1 MQNSTTVKYPSQ
13 FVKLPSKG
21 LLYPQDSLYS
31 HGEIQL
37 RYPTAEDENILT
49 SKPLIQRGTVIDVFI
64 SNLLVNPMVNIDQLI
79 LGDKNALIIAA
90 RILAYGSQYTT
101 KFKCPQCGA
110 QKQTTFDLTKILNK
124 QIDQSKITVGSN
136 QFHYVLPVSK
146 KDLTF
151 KLLTSKQ
158 DAQIHN
164 IIKNQ
169 KNSTGIDQQLTTRL
183 KHVIV
188 AVDGDTDKNN
198 INKFIRVMPSRDSL
212 SFRTYIR
219 QIMPDLEMQVDYTCQ
234 QCGYNQSIQLPIN
247 YDFFYPTR

>member
-1 MQNSTTVKYPSQ
+1 MQTNQSVKYPSQ

-21 LLYPQDSLYS
+21 LVYPQDSIYS
-31 HGEIQL
+31 CGQIQL

-49 SKPLIQRGTVIDVFI
+49 SKPLIQKGKVIDVFI
-64 SNLLVNPMVNIDQLI
+64 SSLLVNPTVNVDQLV
-79 LGDKNALIIAA
+79 LGDKNALIIAS
-90 RILAYGSQYTT
+90 RILAYGSQYIT

-110 QKQTTFDLTKILNK
+110 QKQTAFDLNQILNK
-124 QIDQSKITVGSN
+124 QVDQTRIFPGSN

-146 KDLTF
+146 KDVTF

-158 DAQIHN
+158 DTQIHN

-169 KNSTGIDQQLTTRL
+169 KNPTGVDQQLTTRL
-183 KHVIV
+183 KHIIV
-188 AVDGDTDKNN
+188 AIDGDTDKNN

-219 QIMPDLEMQVDYTCQ
+219 QLMPDLEMDINYTCEE
-234 QCGYNQSIQLPIN
+234 CGYDQRIQLPIN